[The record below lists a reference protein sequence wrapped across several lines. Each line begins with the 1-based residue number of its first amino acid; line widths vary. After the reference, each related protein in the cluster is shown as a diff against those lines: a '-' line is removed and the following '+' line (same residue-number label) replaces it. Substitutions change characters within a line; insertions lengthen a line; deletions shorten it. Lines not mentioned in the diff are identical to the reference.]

1 MSRDKR
7 DPDDGRVS
15 GVVDES
21 FNTSEYRALRL
32 LFRDESREALERVAH
47 LLLRAGPDRI
57 DPDALTELLR
67 ATHSLKGT
75 AGTVG
80 LRDFADAAHRL
91 EGVLERLRAG
101 ALAWTAAVRD
111 SIVEVVDGLR
121 ALADAAEDEIEAAEL
136 AKNLG
141 RALAAVSAG
150 GQARAPLP
158 DPVDPDSSI
167 PDMDPDGAG
176 GVPSPRHPTDS
187 GVHRSG
193 RRDEPAQLRVDP
205 ARIDRLMD
213 SVGELIFDRTRIER
227 RATELRGSLEQLALL
242 RDAMFA
248 SAEASADVALRSLV
262 RELSDRVGKLERLAG
277 ELLEDT
283 GALRR
288 TGNALQDGLTDIR
301 MQSSRSLFQRLAP
314 QVRALARAAGVP
326 VRLITQGG
334 ETEFDKSVA
343 DQIVEPLIHLLRN
356 AVAHGIEPPEVR
368 RALGK
373 PPEGQITLSA
383 RHEGRSVVIELA
395 DDGAGVDPR
404 VVRQRLVASGRWTD
418 SRAKMASDDEIL
430 RALFDARVSSREEV
444 DELAGRGIGLDAV
457 RDTVVRLGGEIAVS
471 STLGIGTSFTMR
483 LPQTTSISNALLFKV
498 AGHVFAIPNVH
509 VVDTARVEVSSPAI
523 PSLLRV
529 RDGAVPLVLLHRL
542 LGAPLPA
549 DARSVPAVVID
560 YASRRLA
567 VTCDKIVGPR
577 EIVVKDLGPLL
588 SPLPLYAGGTI
599 SGSGKVQLI
608 LDPAALVRLA
618 YPETAAPGRTAGRVL
633 VADDS
638 RAVREAMAL
647 LLERAGYQV
656 DLADSGLAAWRL
668 LGRAHYDALVT
679 DLEMPE
685 MGGFE
690 LIQRVRGDALLSALP
705 VVIISSRATPAARAR
720 AASLGVVEVLA
731 KPVEPDR
738 LLAAL
743 EPS

>member
-1 MSRDKR
+1 MTRGDR
-7 DPDDGRVS
+7 DPEDGRVRAMS
-15 GVVDES
+15 DES

-32 LFRDESREALERVAH
+32 LFRDESHEALEQVAH
-47 LLLRAGPDRI
+47 LVLRAGPERM
-57 DPDALTELLR
+57 DPDLLTELLR
-67 ATHSLKGT
+67 TTHSLKGT

-80 LRDFADAAHRL
+80 LREFSDAAHRL

-101 ALAWTAAVRD
+101 ALAWSASVRD

-136 AKNLG
+136 AKNLE
-141 RALAAVSAG
+141 RALSAVGAG
-150 GQARAPLP
+150 EGGEVAEAEP
-158 DPVDPDSSI
+158 DPGSSAA
-167 PDMDPDGAG
+167 MRQSTESGA
-176 GVPSPRHPTDS
+176 
-187 GVHRSG
+187 HRTG
-193 RRDEPAQLRVDP
+193 RQGEPAQLRVDP

-227 RATELRGSLEQLALL
+227 RVIELRGSLEQLALL
-242 RDAMFA
+242 RDAVLA
-248 SAEASADVALRSLV
+248 TAEASGDVPLRSLA
-262 RELSDRVGKLERLAG
+262 REMSERVGNLERLAG
-277 ELLEDT
+277 DLLEDT

-326 VRLITQGG
+326 IRLVTHGG

-373 PPEGQITLSA
+373 PVEGQITISA
-383 RHEGRSVVIELA
+383 RHEGRSVVIEVA

-404 VVRQRLVASGRWTD
+404 VVRDRLVQSGRWSD
-418 SRAKMASDDEIL
+418 NRAMMAGDDEVL

-471 STLGIGTSFTMR
+471 STLGHGTSFTMR

-498 AGHVFAIPNVH
+498 GGNVFAIPNVH
-509 VVDTARVEVSSPAI
+509 VVETARVEVSSPAV
-523 PSLLRV
+523 PSILRV
-529 RDGAVPLVLLHRL
+529 RDGAVPLVLLHRV
-542 LGAPLPA
+542 LGAALPA
-549 DARSVPAVVID
+549 DVRAVPAVVID

-577 EIVVKDLGPLL
+577 EIVVKNLGPLL

-618 YPETAAPGRTAGRVL
+618 YPEAAAAPGRAAGRVL

-656 DLADSGLAAWRL
+656 DLADTGLAAWRL

-690 LIQRVRGDALLSALP
+690 LIERVRGDALLAELP
-705 VVIISSRATPAARAR
+705 VVIISSRATPAARTR
-720 AASLGVVEVLA
+720 ALGLGVIAVLA
-731 KPVEPDR
+731 KPVAPDR
-738 LLAAL
+738 LLAVL
-743 EPS
+743 EAP

>member
-1 MSRDKR
+1 MSERRDR
-7 DPDDGRVS
+7 DPAEPGDGRVS
-15 GVVDES
+15 AVADES

-32 LFRDESREALERVAH
+32 LFRDESHEALEQVAH
-47 LLLRAGPDRI
+47 LLLRAGPERI
-57 DPDALTELLR
+57 EPEALTELLR
-67 ATHSLKGT
+67 TTHSLKGT

-80 LRDFADAAHRL
+80 LLEFADAAHRL
-91 EGVLERLRAG
+91 EGVLERLRGG
-101 ALAWTAAVRD
+101 ALAWSAAVRD

-121 ALADAAEDEIEAAEL
+121 GLADAAEDDVEAAEL
-136 AKNLG
+136 ARGLE
-141 RALAAVSAG
+141 RALLAASSGEA
-150 GQARAPLP
+150 ADAEP
-158 DPVDPDSSI
+158 DPGGSGSSLR
-167 PDMDPDGAG
+167 G
-176 GVPSPRHPTDS
+176 PTES
-187 GVHRSG
+187 GVHRTARQG
-193 RRDEPAQLRVDP
+193 ELAQLRVDP

-227 RATELRGSLEQLALL
+227 RVIELRGALEQLALL
-242 RDAMFA
+242 RDAMLA
-248 SAEASADVALRSLV
+248 TAEASGDLPVRQLV
-262 RELSDRVGKLERLAG
+262 RELSDRVDKLERLAG
-277 ELLEDT
+277 EMLEDT

-288 TGNALQDGLTDIR
+288 TGNALQDSLTDIR
-301 MQSSRSLFQRLAP
+301 MQSSRSLFQRLGP

-326 VRLITQGG
+326 IRLVTQGG

-373 PPEGQITLSA
+373 PAEGQITISA
-383 RHEGRSVVIELA
+383 RHEGRSVVIEVA

-404 VVRQRLVASGRWTD
+404 VVRQRLLASGRWSE
-418 SRAKMASDDEIL
+418 SRTMVAGDDEVL

-471 STLGIGTSFTMR
+471 STIGVGTSFTMR
-483 LPQTTSISNALLFKV
+483 LPQTTSITNALLFKV
-498 AGHVFAIPNVH
+498 GGNVFAIPNVH
-509 VVDTARVEVSSPAI
+509 VVETGQVEVSSPAI
-523 PSLLRV
+523 PSVLRV
-529 RDGAVPLVLLHRL
+529 RDGAVPLVLLHRV
-542 LGAPLPA
+542 LGAALPA

-577 EIVVKDLGPLL
+577 EIVVKNLGPLL

-618 YPETAAPGRTAGRVL
+618 YPEAAAVPGRAAGRVL

-656 DLADSGLAAWRL
+656 DLADSGLAAWRM

-685 MGGFE
+685 MGGLE
-690 LIQRVRGDALLSALP
+690 LIERVRGDALLAELP
-705 VVIISSRATPAARAR
+705 VVVISSRATEVARAR
-720 AASLGVVEVLA
+720 AAALGVVAVIA
-731 KPVEPDR
+731 KPVEPAR

-743 EPS
+743 ESP

>member
-1 MSRDKR
+1 VSKR
-7 DPDDGRVS
+7 DGDRDDGRVTGFS
-15 GVVDES
+15 DES
-21 FNTSEYRALRL
+21 FNTSEYRALRI
-32 LFRDESREALERVAH
+32 LFRDESREALEQVAH
-47 LLLRAGPDRI
+47 HLLRAGPERI

-67 ATHSLKGT
+67 TTHSLKGT

-80 LRDFADAAHRL
+80 LRDFADTAHRL

-101 ALAWTAAVRD
+101 SLVWSAGVRD

-121 ALADAAEDEIEAAEL
+121 ALADAGDDDIAAAEL
-136 AKNLG
+136 ARHLG
-141 RALAAVSAG
+141 RALAAVTDG
-150 GQARAPLP
+150 RGRAP
-158 DPVDPDSSI
+158 DPVGDPDAI
-167 PDMDPDGAG
+167 PDGDPD
-176 GVPSPRHPTDS
+176 PSASASMTLRGPTDS
-187 GVHRSG
+187 SVHKSA

-205 ARIDRLMD
+205 GRIDRLMD

-227 RATELRGSLEQLALL
+227 RVTELRGSVEQLALL
-242 RDAMFA
+242 RDAMAASTAA
-248 SAEASADVALRSLV
+248 SARSLV
-262 RELSDRVGKLERLAG
+262 GELSDRIASLERLAA

-301 MQSSRSLFQRLAP
+301 MQSSRLLFQRLAP

-326 VRLITQGG
+326 IRLITHGA

-373 PPEGQITLSA
+373 PPEGHITLSA
-383 RHEGRSVVIELA
+383 RHEGQSVVIEVA

-404 VVRQRLVASGRWTD
+404 VVRQRLVQSGRWSD
-418 SRAKMASDDEIL
+418 SRAKVASDDEVL

-471 STLGIGTSFTMR
+471 STVGVGTSFTMR

-523 PSLLRV
+523 PAILRV
-529 RDGAVPLVLLHRL
+529 RDGAVPLVLLHRV
-542 LGAPLPA
+542 LGAALPA

-577 EIVVKDLGPLL
+577 EIVVKNLGPLL

-618 YPETAAPGRTAGRVL
+618 YPETTPGRAAGRVL
-633 VADDS
+633 VVDDS
-638 RAVREAMAL
+638 RVVREAMAL
-647 LLERAGYQV
+647 VLERAGYQV
-656 DLADSGLAAWRL
+656 DLADTGLAGWRM

-685 MGGFE
+685 MGGLE
-690 LIQRVRGDALLSALP
+690 LIERVRGDALLSALP
-705 VVIISSRATPAARAR
+705 VVIISSRASEVARRR
-720 AASLGVVEVLA
+720 ADGLGVVAVLA
-731 KPVEPDR
+731 KPVQPDQ

-743 EPS
+743 GPR

>member
-1 MSRDKR
+1 MSERGDR
-7 DPDDGRVS
+7 DPDDGRV
-15 GVVDES
+15 GAVADES

-32 LFRDESREALERVAH
+32 LFRDESHEALERVAH
-47 LLLRAGPDRI
+47 LLLRADGDRI

-80 LRDFADAAHRL
+80 LREFADAAHRL
-91 EGVLERLRAG
+91 EGVLELLRAG
-101 ALAWTAAVRD
+101 ALAWSTAVRD
-111 SIVEVVDGLR
+111 SVVEVVDGMR
-121 ALADAAEDEIEAAEL
+121 ALAEAAEDDIEAAEL
-136 AKNLG
+136 AKGLE
-141 RALAAVSAG
+141 RALAAIGAG
-150 GQARAPLP
+150 EPAEADAEP
-158 DPVDPDSSI
+158 DPGGSAPSLRASTESS
-167 PDMDPDGAG
+167 A
-176 GVPSPRHPTDS
+176 
-187 GVHRSG
+187 HRTARPG
-193 RRDEPAQLRVDP
+193 EPAQLRVDP

-227 RATELRGSLEQLALL
+227 RVIELRAALEQLALL
-242 RDAMFA
+242 RDAVFA
-248 SAEASADVALRSLV
+248 TAEASADVPLRSLM
-262 RELSDRVGKLERLAG
+262 RELSDRLDTLDRLAG
-277 ELLEDT
+277 QMLEDT
-283 GALRR
+283 AALRR
-288 TGNALQDGLTDIR
+288 TGNALQDNLTDIR

-326 VRLITQGG
+326 IRLVTYGG

-368 RALGK
+368 RAVGK
-373 PPEGQITLSA
+373 PPEGQITIGA
-383 RHEGRSVVIELA
+383 RHEGRSVVIEVA

-404 VVRQRLVASGRWTD
+404 IVRQRLVASGRWSD
-418 SRAKMASDDEIL
+418 SRAKVAGDDEVL

-471 STLGIGTSFTMR
+471 STIGIGTSFTMR

-498 AGHVFAIPNVH
+498 GGNVFAIPNVH
-509 VVDTARVEVSSPAI
+509 VVETGKVEVSSPAI
-523 PSLLRV
+523 PSVLRV
-529 RDGAVPLVLLHRL
+529 RDGAVPLVLLHRV
-542 LGAPLPA
+542 LGAALPS

-567 VTCDKIVGPR
+567 VTCDKIIGPR
-577 EIVVKDLGPLL
+577 EIVVKNLGPLL

-618 YPETAAPGRTAGRVL
+618 YPEAAAAPGRAAGRVL

-638 RAVREAMAL
+638 PAVRQAMAL
-647 LLERAGYQV
+647 LLERAGFQV
-656 DLADSGLAAWRL
+656 DLADSGLAAWRM

-690 LIQRVRGDALLSALP
+690 LIERVRGDALLAELP
-705 VVIISSRATPAARAR
+705 VVVISSRATDASRAR
-720 AASLGVVEVLA
+720 AADLGVVAVLA

-743 EPS
+743 EAP

>member
-1 MSRDKR
+1 
-7 DPDDGRVS
+7 
-15 GVVDES
+15 
-21 FNTSEYRALRL
+21 
-32 LFRDESREALERVAH
+32 
-47 LLLRAGPDRI
+47 
-57 DPDALTELLR
+57 
-67 ATHSLKGT
+67 
-75 AGTVG
+75 
-80 LRDFADAAHRL
+80 
-91 EGVLERLRAG
+91 
-101 ALAWTAAVRD
+101 AWSAAVRD

-121 ALADAAEDEIEAAEL
+121 ALADAAEAEIEAAEL
-136 AKNLG
+136 AKNLE
-141 RALAAVSAG
+141 RALSAVGAGEAAE
-150 GQARAPLP
+150 PEP
-158 DPVDPDSSI
+158 DPGGSATGLRGPTESGAHRAARPGDP
-167 PDMDPDGAG
+167 P
-176 GVPSPRHPTDS
+176 
-187 GVHRSG
+187 
-193 RRDEPAQLRVDP
+193 QLRVDP
-205 ARIDRLMD
+205 GRIDRLMD

-227 RATELRGSLEQLALL
+227 RVIELRSSLEQLALL
-242 RDAMFA
+242 RDAVFA
-248 SAEASADVALRSLV
+248 TAEASGDVPLRSLA
-262 RELSDRVGKLERLAG
+262 RELSERVGQLERLAG
-277 ELLEDT
+277 DLLEDT

-326 VRLITQGG
+326 IRLVTHGG

-373 PPEGQITLSA
+373 PAEGQITIAA
-383 RHEGRSVVIELA
+383 RHEGRSVVIEVA
-395 DDGAGVDPR
+395 DDGAGVDPQ
-404 VVRQRLVASGRWTD
+404 VVRQRLVQSGRWTD
-418 SRAKMASDDEIL
+418 SRARVAGDDEVL

-471 STLGIGTSFTMR
+471 STVGIGTSFTMR

-498 AGHVFAIPNVH
+498 GGHVFAIPNVH
-509 VVDTARVEVSSPAI
+509 VVETARVEVSSPAV
-523 PSLLRV
+523 PSILRV
-529 RDGAVPLVLLHRL
+529 RDGAVPLVLLHRV
-542 LGAPLPA
+542 LGAALPA
-549 DARSVPAVVID
+549 DVRAVPAVVID

-577 EIVVKDLGPLL
+577 EIVVKNLGPLL

-618 YPETAAPGRTAGRVL
+618 YPEAAAAPGRAAGRVL

-638 RAVREAMAL
+638 RAVREAMSL

-690 LIQRVRGDALLSALP
+690 LIERVRGDALLSELP
-705 VVIISSRATPAARAR
+705 VVIISSRASDAARAR
-720 AASLGVVEVLA
+720 AADLGVVVVLA
-731 KPVEPDR
+731 KPVDPGR

-743 EPS
+743 EAR

>member
-1 MSRDKR
+1 VSEQDG

-15 GVVDES
+15 GFSDES

-32 LFRDESREALERVAH
+32 LFRDESREALEQVAH
-47 LLLRAGPDRI
+47 LVLRAGPERI
-57 DPDALTELLR
+57 DPNALTELLR
-67 ATHSLKGT
+67 TTHSLKGT

-80 LRDFADAAHRL
+80 LREFADAAHRL
-91 EGVLERLRAG
+91 EGILERLRAG
-101 ALAWTAAVRD
+101 ALPWSSAMRD

-121 ALADAAEDEIEAAEL
+121 ALADAGEDEIEAAEL
-136 AKNLG
+136 ARGLE
-141 RALAAVSAG
+141 RTLSAASGTEAE
-150 GQARAPLP
+150 P
-158 DPVDPDSSI
+158 DP
-167 PDMDPDGAG
+167 GASA
-176 GVPSPRHPTDS
+176 PQLRLQTDS
-187 GVHRSG
+187 GVHRAP
-193 RRDEPAQLRVDP
+193 RREEPAQLRVDP
-205 ARIDRLMD
+205 GRIDRLMD

-227 RATELRGSLEQLALL
+227 RTTELRSSLAELALL
-242 RDAMFA
+242 RDAMLA
-248 SAEASADVALRSLV
+248 SSEASADLAQRSMV
-262 RELSDRVGKLERLAG
+262 RELSLRLGQLDRLAA

-326 VRLITQGG
+326 IRLITHGG

-356 AVAHGIEPPEVR
+356 AVAHGIEPPDVR

-383 RHEGRSVVIELA
+383 RHEGRSVVVEVA

-404 VVRQRLVASGRWTD
+404 VVRQRLVDSGRWSD
-418 SRAKMASDDEIL
+418 ARAKVASDDDVL
-430 RALFDARVSSREEV
+430 RALFDARLSSREEV

-471 STLGIGTSFTMR
+471 STVGIGTSFTMR
-483 LPQTTSISNALLFKV
+483 LPLTTSISNALLFKV
-498 AGHVFAIPNVH
+498 AGNVFAIPNVH
-509 VVDTARVEVSSPAI
+509 VVETARVEVSSPAI

-529 RDGAVPLVLLHRL
+529 RDGAVPLVLLHRV
-542 LGAPLPA
+542 LGAALPA
-549 DARSVPAVVID
+549 DARAVPAVVID

-577 EIVVKDLGPLL
+577 EIVVKNLGPLL

-618 YPETAAPGRTAGRVL
+618 YPETAAPKATGRVL

-656 DLADSGLAAWRL
+656 DLADTGLAAWRM
-668 LGRAHYDALVT
+668 LGRVHYDALVT

-685 MGGFE
+685 MTGFD
-690 LIQRVRGDALLSALP
+690 LIERVRGDALLTGLP
-705 VVIISSRATPAARAR
+705 VVIISSRATEAARSR
-720 AASLGVVEVLA
+720 AAALGVVAVLA

-743 EPS
+743 QPS

>member
-1 MSRDKR
+1 VSDRGDR
-7 DPDDGRVS
+7 DPDDGRVRAMS
-15 GVVDES
+15 DDS

-32 LFRDESREALERVAH
+32 LFRDESHEALEQVAH
-47 LLLRAGPDRI
+47 LLLRADGDRI
-57 DPDALTELLR
+57 DPGALTELLR

-80 LRDFADAAHRL
+80 LREFADAAHRL
-91 EGVLERLRAG
+91 EGVLEQLRAG
-101 ALAWTAAVRD
+101 TLAWSATVRD
-111 SIVEVVDGLR
+111 SVVEVVDGLR
-121 ALADAAEDEIEAAEL
+121 GLAEAAEDEIEAAEL
-136 AKNLG
+136 AKGLE
-141 RALAAVSAG
+141 RALASIGAG
-150 GQARAPLP
+150 EPAEAEAEAEP
-158 DPVDPDSSI
+158 DPGSSQ
-167 PDMDPDGAG
+167 
-176 GVPSPRHPTDS
+176 SSLRSSTE
-187 GVHRSG
+187 SG
-193 RRDEPAQLRVDP
+193 RHRTARPGEPAQLRVDP
-205 ARIDRLMD
+205 TRIDRLMD
-213 SVGELIFDRTRIER
+213 GVGELIFDRTRIER
-227 RATELRGSLEQLALL
+227 RVIELRGALEQLALL
-242 RDAMFA
+242 RDAVFA
-248 SAEASADVALRSLV
+248 TAEASADVALRSLM
-262 RELSDRVGKLERLAG
+262 RELSDRLDTLERLAD
-277 ELLEDT
+277 EMLEDT

-288 TGNALQDGLTDIR
+288 TGNALQDALTDIR

-326 VRLITQGG
+326 IRLVTHGG

-356 AVAHGIEPPEVR
+356 AVAHGIEPAEVR

-373 PPEGQITLSA
+373 PPEGQITISA
-383 RHEGRSVVIELA
+383 RHEGRSVVIEVA

-404 VVRQRLVASGRWTD
+404 IVRQRLVARGRWSD
-418 SRAKMASDDEIL
+418 SRAKVAGDDEIL

-471 STLGIGTSFTMR
+471 STVGIGTSFTMR
-483 LPQTTSISNALLFKV
+483 LPQTTSITNALLFKV
-498 AGHVFAIPNVH
+498 GGNVFAIPNVH
-509 VVDTARVEVSSPAI
+509 VVETGKVEVSSPAI
-523 PSLLRV
+523 PSVLRV
-529 RDGAVPLVLLHRL
+529 RDGAVPLVLLHRV
-542 LGAPLPA
+542 LGAALPS

-577 EIVVKDLGPLL
+577 EIVVKNLGPLL

-618 YPETAAPGRTAGRVL
+618 YPEAAAAPGRAAGRVL

-647 LLERAGYQV
+647 LLERAGFQV
-656 DLADSGLAAWRL
+656 DLADSGLAAWRM

-690 LIQRVRGDALLSALP
+690 LIERVRGDALLAELP
-705 VVIISSRATPAARAR
+705 VVIISSRATQSARTR
-720 AASLGVVEVLA
+720 AVDLGVIAVLA
-731 KPVEPDR
+731 KPVEPAR

-743 EPS
+743 EAR

>member
-1 MSRDKR
+1 VSKRGDR
-7 DPDDGRVS
+7 DPDDGRVRAMS
-15 GVVDES
+15 DDS

-32 LFRDESREALERVAH
+32 LFRDESHEALERVAH
-47 LLLRAGPDRI
+47 LLLRADGDRF
-57 DPDALTELLR
+57 DADTLTELLR
-67 ATHSLKGT
+67 LTHSLKGT

-80 LRDFADAAHRL
+80 LREFADAAHRL
-91 EGVLERLRAG
+91 EGVLEQLRAG
-101 ALAWTAAVRD
+101 ALAWSAGVRD
-111 SIVEVVDGLR
+111 SVVEVVDGLR
-121 ALADAAEDEIEAAEL
+121 GLAEAAEDEIEASEL
-136 AKNLG
+136 SKGLE
-141 RALAAVSAG
+141 RALAA
-150 GQARAPLP
+150 
-158 DPVDPDSSI
+158 I
-167 PDMDPDGAG
+167 GAG
-176 GVPSPRHPTDS
+176 EPAEAEAELDPGGSATGLRSSTES
-187 GVHRSG
+187 GAHRTARTG
-193 RRDEPAQLRVDP
+193 EPAQLRVAP

-227 RATELRGSLEQLALL
+227 RVIELRGALEQLALL
-242 RDAMFA
+242 RDAVIA
-248 SAEASADVALRSLV
+248 TAEASADLPLRSLM
-262 RELSDRVGKLERLAG
+262 RELSDRLDTLDRLAG
-277 ELLEDT
+277 EMLEDT

-288 TGNALQDGLTDIR
+288 TSNALQDGLTDIR

-326 VRLITQGG
+326 IRLVTHGG

-373 PPEGQITLSA
+373 PPEGQITIAA
-383 RHEGRSVVIELA
+383 RHEGRSVVIEVA
-395 DDGAGVDPR
+395 DDGAGVDPGI
-404 VVRQRLVASGRWTD
+404 VRQRLVASGRWSD
-418 SRAKMASDDEIL
+418 SRANVAGDDEIL

-471 STLGIGTSFTMR
+471 STIGIGTSFTMR

-498 AGHVFAIPNVH
+498 GGNVFAIPNVH
-509 VVDTARVEVSSPAI
+509 VVETGKVEVSSPAI
-523 PSLLRV
+523 PSVLRV
-529 RDGAVPLVLLHRL
+529 RDGAVPLVLLHRV
-542 LGAPLPA
+542 LGAALPA

-577 EIVVKDLGPLL
+577 EIVVKNLGPLL

-618 YPETAAPGRTAGRVL
+618 YPEAAAAPGRAAGRVL

-647 LLERAGYQV
+647 LLERAGFQV
-656 DLADSGLAAWRL
+656 DLADSGLAAWRM

-690 LIQRVRGDALLSALP
+690 LIERVRGDALLAELP
-705 VVIISSRATPAARAR
+705 VVIISSRATDAARAR
-720 AASLGVVEVLA
+720 AADLGVVDVLA

-743 EPS
+743 EAR

>member
-1 MSRDKR
+1 MKSGDG
-7 DPDDGRVS
+7 DPDDGRVTGLS
-15 GVVDES
+15 DDS

-32 LFRDESREALERVAH
+32 LFRDESHEALEQVAH
-47 LLLRAGPDRI
+47 LLLRAGTDRI

-67 ATHSLKGT
+67 TTHSLKGT

-80 LRDFADAAHRL
+80 LREFADAAHRL

-101 ALAWTAAVRD
+101 ALVWSGAVRD
-111 SIVEVVDGLR
+111 AVVEVVDGLR
-121 ALADAAEDEIEAAEL
+121 ALAEAAEDEVEAAEL
-136 AKNLG
+136 ARGLE
-141 RALAAVSAG
+141 RALAAVGSAAEVADVETDPG
-150 GQARAPLP
+150 GSATGLR
-158 DPVDPDSSI
+158 
-167 PDMDPDGAG
+167 G
-176 GVPSPRHPTDS
+176 PTES
-187 GVHRSG
+187 GPHRVARSG
-193 RRDEPAQLRVDP
+193 EPAQLRVDP

-227 RATELRGSLEQLALL
+227 RVIELRGSVEQLALL

-248 SAEASADVALRSLV
+248 SAEASGDLPLRSLA
-262 RELSDRVGKLERLAG
+262 RDLSDRVGLLERLAG

-326 VRLITQGG
+326 IRLITHGG

-373 PPEGQITLSA
+373 PAEGQITIAA
-383 RHEGRSVVIELA
+383 RHEGRSVVIEVA

-404 VVRQRLVASGRWTD
+404 VVRQRLVQSGRWSE
-418 SRAKMASDDEIL
+418 SRAQVAGDDEVL

-471 STLGIGTSFTMR
+471 STVGIGTSFTMR

-498 AGHVFAIPNVH
+498 GGHVFAIPNVH
-509 VVDTARVEVSSPAI
+509 VVETAQVEVSSPAV
-523 PSLLRV
+523 PSILRV
-529 RDGAVPLVLLHRL
+529 RDGAVPLVLLHRV
-542 LGAPLPA
+542 LGAALPA
-549 DARSVPAVVID
+549 DVRSVPAVVID

-577 EIVVKDLGPLL
+577 EIVVKNLGPLL

-618 YPETAAPGRTAGRVL
+618 YPEPAAAPRRAAGRVL

-638 RAVREAMAL
+638 RAVRQAMAL

-656 DLADSGLAAWRL
+656 DLADSGLAAWRM

-685 MGGFE
+685 MGGLE
-690 LIQRVRGDALLSALP
+690 LIERVRGDALLAELP
-705 VVIISSRATPAARAR
+705 VVIISSRAGDAARAR
-720 AASLGVVEVLA
+720 AARLDVVAVLA
-731 KPVEPDR
+731 KPVDPDR

-743 EPS
+743 EGS